1 MSYNNKSIKELHEL
15 LVNKEI
21 SALELTKA
29 TLSDISAREPQID
42 AFLKITEEKALQD
55 AAAIDA
61 RGINPDVVTDGISIA
76 VKDNIVTEGIETTAA
91 SKILGGWIP
100 PYNATVANKLSESGL
115 ITIGKLNMD
124 EFAMGGSGE
133 NSSVKPT
140 KTLGIKQKYLVVLH
154 LVLRL
159 QLLLVKFVYHW
170 VQILVAQ
177 FANLPHSMGL
187 LV

>member
-100 PYNATVANKLSESGL
+100 P
-115 ITIGKLNMD
+115 
-124 EFAMGGSGE
+124 
-133 NSSVKPT
+133 
-140 KTLGIKQKYLVVLH
+140 
-154 LVLRL
+154 
-159 QLLLVKFVYHW
+159 
-170 VQILVAQ
+170 
-177 FANLPHSMGL
+177 
-187 LV
+187 

>member
-115 ITIGKLNMD
+115 ITIGKLNM
-124 EFAMGGSGE
+124 
-133 NSSVKPT
+133 VKILQLSQP

-170 VQILVAQ
+170 VQIRVAQ

>member
-61 RGINPDVVTDGISIA
+61 RGINPDA
-76 VKDNIVTEGIETTAA
+76 VSYTHLDVYKR
-91 SKILGGWIP
+91 
-100 PYNATVANKLSESGL
+100 
-115 ITIGKLNMD
+115 
-124 EFAMGGSGE
+124 
-133 NSSVKPT
+133 
-140 KTLGIKQKYLVVLH
+140 QK
-154 LVLRL
+154 
-159 QLLLVKFVYHW
+159 
-170 VQILVAQ
+170 
-177 FANLPHSMGL
+177 
-187 LV
+187 

>member
-91 SKILGGWIP
+91 SK
-100 PYNATVANKLSESGL
+100 
-115 ITIGKLNMD
+115 
-124 EFAMGGSGE
+124 
-133 NSSVKPT
+133 NSWRLDS
-140 KTLGIKQKYLVVLH
+140 TL
-154 LVLRL
+154 
-159 QLLLVKFVYHW
+159 
-170 VQILVAQ
+170 
-177 FANLPHSMGL
+177 
-187 LV
+187 